1 MSVFGNKPVKNQT
14 TLVQDVKPSFTQQR
28 NNLVIEALQQQGS
41 YDLLKP
47 TRQELSYVEGV
58 YNSANFH
65 NMNTISEDFAS
76 RFAEQEMKD
85 MSTALSNFMRD
96 MGLVTSDNASIA
108 VLMDSLSKEA
118 NTKELEG
125 IWQNA
130 INAKPT
136 LLAQMIGLFNSQYK
150 KRSVINQV
158 DKFSRIIDDK
168 GQRIGNRI
176 DNIEKDLI
184 SQQKAQKDHIRLL
197 EGTFELYYNTFKK
210 IREKFILINYIE
222 TNYRSQLDMF
232 KKGDVSSIEA
242 QKKLNQYER
251 VLSLIENKRLL
262 IHKSLMQIVFT
273 VDNNDKL
280 IKSCQNV
287 LIDIDGI
294 LLHSLPNIKS
304 NLITIA
310 IALRTE
316 KTLLENESIT
326 QFDNN
331 QTILAKKVSSDLM
344 VKTEELQGK
353 KRLRDSEIMTELV
366 AETKNL
372 QERLK
377 VAKENKQKDVDKATE
392 MMNNASKELVK
403 ILSNKI

>member
-28 NNLVIEALQQQGS
+28 NNLVVEALQKQGS
-41 YDLLKP
+41 FALLNP
-47 TRQELSYVEGV
+47 TQQELSYIEGV
-58 YNSANFH
+58 YNSTNFH
-65 NMNTISEDFAS
+65 NMDYLTEEYAS
-76 RFAEQEMKD
+76 RFAEKEMQD
-85 MSTALSNFMRD
+85 MSKSLSEFMRD
-96 MGLVTSDNASIA
+96 MGLVASDNSSIA
-108 VLMDSLSKEA
+108 VLMDNLSKEA

-125 IWQNA
+125 IWQSA

-150 KRSVINQV
+150 KKNVINQV
-158 DKFSRIIDDK
+158 SKFSQIIDDK

-184 SQQKAQKDHIRLL
+184 NQQQAQKNHIKLL
-197 EGTFELYYNTFKK
+197 EGTFELYYQSFKK

-222 TNYRSQLDMF
+222 TNYRSQLEVF
-232 KKGDVSSIEA
+232 KKGELVSIEA

-251 VLSLIENKRLL
+251 ILSLIENKRLL

-326 QFDNN
+326 MFDSN
-331 QTILAKKVSSDLM
+331 QSILAKKVSSDLII
-344 VKTEELQGK
+344 KTEELQGK
-353 KRLRDSEIMTELV
+353 KRLRDSEIMSELV
-366 AETKNL
+366 LETKNL

-377 VAKENKQKDVDKATE
+377 IAKENKQKDVDKATE
-392 MMNNASKELVK
+392 MMNNASQELVK
-403 ILSNKI
+403 ILSNG